1 MKRKNLY
8 YLLGCCLILLLVAD
22 VGCATRSSRRFIH
35 PETDMSFYTK
45 VGVVPFRNLASDRLA
60 GAKMTETFA
69 TELMIP
75 SRFEVASPGE
85 FQKVV
90 QDVSLATAPLSEV
103 EFLPDQ
109 LKEIAKQAKV
119 QGIFMATIHEYQMTR
134 IGQAQYPVIS
144 MNVRFIDA
152 ETGTVVWQETYFE
165 RGGPKMPILSIG
177 EIFTL
182 GELSQRTC
190 KKVIR
195 DFYHSKLF

>member
-1 MKRKNLY
+1 MKRTYLY
-8 YLLGCCLILLLVAD
+8 RLMGLGILLLLLFGT
-22 VGCATRSSRRFIH
+22 GCATRSSRRFIH
-35 PETDMSFYTK
+35 PDTDMSFYRK
-45 VGVVPFRNLASDRLA
+45 VGVVPFRNLSSDRLA
-60 GAKMTETFA
+60 GPKMTETFV

-90 QDVSLATAPLSEV
+90 QEVSLATAPISDV
-103 EFLPDQ
+103 EYLPEQ
-109 LKEIAKQAKV
+109 LKEIARKAKV
-119 QGIFMATIHEYQMTR
+119 QGIFMATIHEYEMTR
-134 IGQAQYPVIS
+134 IGQTQYPVIAL
-144 MNVRFIDA
+144 NVRFLDA

-165 RGGPKMPILSIG
+165 RGGPKMPILAIG

-195 DFYHSKLF
+195 DFYHSNLF